1 MSGIHF
7 HITALGDIDY
17 GSGVHIV
24 FAVAVPL
31 AVMLFNILNL
41 SVFAD
46 KKGVN
51 TVVAGF
57 LFTAVVN
64 TAPRDYS
71 DVGVFADNK
80 VVIHKVVKPRF
91 TYYYGNVYGFAL
103 GFGLYYYVDSRGVG
117 FGSDV
122 DIFGNV
128 TVGKLSVCP
137 YIVRA
142 LGGGVHIRD
151 NL

>member
-1 MSGIHF
+1 M
-7 HITALGDIDY
+7 
-17 GSGVHIV
+17 
-24 FAVAVPL
+24 
-31 AVMLFNILNL
+31 
-41 SVFAD
+41 
-46 KKGVN
+46 N

-57 LFTAVVN
+57 LFTAIVN
-64 TAPRDYS
+64 TAPRNYS
-71 DVGVFADNK
+71 DVGIFADNK

-91 TYYYGNVYGFAL
+91 AYYYGNVYGFAL

-137 YIVRA
+137 YVVRA